1 MRFIPLLLTLI
12 LFYSCSKSKSQNRNI
27 IANKE
32 TIVTDTSLAMTSD
45 EFIKKA
51 KKDSIERIETN
62 HIFTIQ
68 FQEFSIVFDSLEVWN
83 NEAKGYI
90 TIQKTKNDTTF
101 IFPDLGYSLEGN
113 TFELKSTENIENVR
127 IEQSYQTS
135 MSIQGEGP
143 HYDLSDWKHYNSKWI
158 ILKPLSFS
166 KYQCA
171 TYAEDDADQFP
182 KVTLEEV
189 KNQIKG
195 EDRKEW
201 LGFLSSEYPYGSVM
215 ISHYF
220 LKISGINKKTGQK
233 IVKIIIFEMPMGC

>member
-1 MRFIPLLLTLI
+1 MRFILLLLTLI
-12 LFYSCSKSKSQNRNI
+12 LFYSCSKSKSQNGNI

-32 TIVTDTSLAMTSD
+32 SIATDTSLAMTSS
-45 EFIKKA
+45 EVIKQA

-68 FQEFSIVFDSLEVWN
+68 FQEFAIVFDSLEVWDN
-83 NEAKGYI
+83 QAKGYI
-90 TIQKTKNDTTF
+90 TTQKTKTDTTF

-113 TFELKSTENIENVR
+113 TFELKGIENIENVK

-143 HYDLSDWKHYNSKWI
+143 HYDLTDWKHYNSKWI
-158 ILKPLSFS
+158 ILKPISS
-166 KYQCA
+166 GKYQCV
-171 TYAEDDADQFP
+171 TYGEDDAERFP
-182 KVTLEEV
+182 KITLEEV

-220 LKISGINKKTGQK
+220 LKISGINKKGQK
-233 IVKIIIFEMPMGC
+233 IIKIIIFEMPMGC